1 MFSYR
6 FDILANV
13 KNIFFKIKKNYFDVF
28 LNKKIFEKATDT
40 THSNTYLND
49 FGLDYLIE
57 EMSPTPISE
66 YCFFR
71 RKVNY
76 QVD

>member
-1 MFSYR
+1 MKKY
-6 FDILANV
+6 
-13 KNIFFKIKKNYFDVF
+13 FKKQ
-28 LNKKIFEKATDT
+28 LLPHTQT
-40 THSNTYLND
+40 PPSPLSN
-49 FGLDYLIE
+49 FGLHYLVE

>member
-1 MFSYR
+1 MFSDR

-13 KNIFFKIKKNYFDVF
+13 KNNFVF

-40 THSNTYLND
+40 THPNTYLSD